1 MRKPLLKV
9 SIAQSEMY
17 INIAQLTNHAAVS
30 LTRVTPQ

>member
-17 INIAQLTNHAAVS
+17 INIAQLTNHAAVP